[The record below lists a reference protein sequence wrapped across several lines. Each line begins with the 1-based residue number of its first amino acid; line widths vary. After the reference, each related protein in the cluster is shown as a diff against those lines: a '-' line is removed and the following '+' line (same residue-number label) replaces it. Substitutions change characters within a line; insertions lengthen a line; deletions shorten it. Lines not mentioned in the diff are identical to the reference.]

1 VADSCRWIHLTRIAF
16 DPLAPETINDPYR
29 MYERLRIDP
38 THWHEPL
45 NAWIL
50 TRYEDC
56 LSVLRAPEHFA
67 SDLRRV
73 GLPIPATA
81 VSIQSLDPPE
91 HTTVRRLL
99 AAGLRAQDMDALE
112 QATVRRTEKMLDSL
126 VDVGDFDF
134 VSEFASPL
142 ALATICQVVGIDPP
156 ERRSFAKIS
165 EAIVRSM
172 DSGLVPEAASP
183 GMDARAALDA
193 MIRWWS
199 RNGRRDGLLSY
210 MLGHHVEAEVPNSVV
225 LNTVRVV
232 LHAGY
237 DSVVRL
243 LSNALLA
250 LLRHPPALGAAASAG
265 LSSTAVEELV
275 RYDGPVQATSR
286 TCVHD
291 LEFGRRRLRQGHDVV
306 LLFGAANRDPERID
320 APHEL
325 LLERS
330 PIPHLGFGAGI
341 HACAGAQLAKMLCR
355 IALTAL
361 TARHPA
367 VRLAG
372 DPVHSPTATMRGPNR
387 LPVRLVPT

>member
-1 VADSCRWIHLTRIAF
+1 
-16 DPLAPETINDPYR
+16 
-29 MYERLRIDP
+29 MYERLRTNP

-50 TRYEDC
+50 TRHEDC

-73 GLPIPATA
+73 GLSIPATA

-91 HTTVRRLL
+91 HTPVRRLL

-112 QATVRRTEKMLDSL
+112 QATARRTERMLDSL
-126 VDVGDFDF
+126 VGVGDFDF
-134 VSEFASPL
+134 VGEFASPL

-156 ERRSFAKIS
+156 ERRSFAKMS

-172 DSGLVPEAASP
+172 DSGLVPEAAAP
-183 GMDARAALDA
+183 GIDARAALDA
-193 MIRWWS
+193 LISSWWS
-199 RNGRRDGLLSY
+199 RNSRREGLLSY
-210 MLGHHVEAEVPNSVV
+210 LLAHHREADVPNSVV

-243 LSNALLA
+243 LSNATLA
-250 LLRHPPALGAAASAG
+250 LLRHPQALEATASAG

-286 TCVHD
+286 TCVQD
-291 LEFGRRRLRQGHDVV
+291 LEFGRRRFRQGQDVV
-306 LLFGAANRDPERID
+306 LLFGAANRDPERFD
-320 APHEL
+320 APREL

-341 HACAGAQLAKMLCR
+341 HACAGAQLAKQLCR

-387 LPVRLVPT
+387 LPVRLTPT